1 MTQEQLHQ
9 QYSAQHGRQLTH
21 AGNLEQT
28 AQPSGCLAAW
38 RALAGVCFFQ
48 AVQLVCELLLAVL
61 TA

>member
-9 QYSAQHGRQLTH
+9 QCSAQPGQQLTQ

-28 AQPSGCLAAW
+28 AQPSGCSAVW

-48 AVQLVCELLLAVL
+48 AVQLV
-61 TA
+61 